1 MGVNR
6 CLNSVGCR
14 VVRGGSSGE
23 KMKETSCLLG
33 VEPVAGKSTVKEAI
47 YLCKSLP
54 VTDSPGPRGAIVNRP
69 RQRKRSCLDALSR
82 GMTL

>member
-1 MGVNR
+1 MSKQWWLQSGE
-6 CLNSVGCR
+6 GR
-14 VVRGGSSGE
+14 VVRR

-54 VTDSPGPRGAIVNRP
+54 VTDSPGPRGAIVNRQ